1 MARFNLERLSAQD
14 TSFLLLERP
23 GLYMHVAST
32 QIYDLGPLEN
42 EHGGVDFEQI
52 KRFIGS
58 VLYRIPRYRQKLRWV
73 SFESTPVW
81 VDDAEFELDYHVR
94 HSGLPKP
101 GSDSQLKRLA
111 ARIMA
116 QHLDR
121 ERPLWEIWVVE
132 GLEGGRFALISKIHH
147 CMIDATSGVDI
158 SQILQSPTQDREI
171 HEPPLFIP
179 RRPPGT
185 GEVWRDSIARSL
197 GTPIRAI
204 RGLDHFRRETE
215 NLVGELTVRARALRD
230 TLIAQNLPASRTPIN
245 GKISPHRVFDWW
257 ILPLADVKAVRRALD
272 CTVNDVVLTV
282 VTGAIREYMIRR
294 LVDPDGLDF
303 RVQAPVSVRPD
314 EGEEEQGRFGNQVSA
329 WLLRLPLE
337 AADMRE
343 QLAKIRETTG
353 HLKESKQALG
363 VDMMMSLMEMM
374 PTGLLSL
381 GAQAASGS
389 MNSIVTNVP
398 GPQFPL
404 YLLGA
409 EMRALFPQVPL
420 LHNVGLAIAL
430 ISYNGR
436 VCWGFNADPQ
446 LIPDL
451 GTFVQLVR
459 DSFEQAAE
467 EVEVKLSP
475 PEAFPL

>member
-1 MARFNLERLSAQD
+1 MARFNFDRLSAQD
-14 TSFLLLERP
+14 NAFLLLEKP

-32 QIYDLGPLEN
+32 QIFDLGPLEN
-42 EHGGVDFEQI
+42 DHGGVDFERI
-52 KRFIGS
+52 KRFIDS
-58 VLYRIPRYRQKLRWV
+58 ILFRIPRYRQKLRWV
-73 SFESTPVW
+73 PLESAPVW
-81 VDDAEFELDYHVR
+81 VDDPEFELDYHVR

-101 GSDSQLKRLA
+101 GSDNQLKNLA

-147 CMIDATSGVDI
+147 CMIDRTSGVDI
-158 SQILQSPTQDREI
+158 SQIIHSASPEPEI
-171 HEPPLFIP
+171 NEPPLFIP
-179 RRPPGT
+179 RRAPSAT
-185 GEVWRDSIARSL
+185 ELWRDSITRRL
-197 GTPIRAI
+197 GTPIRAV
-204 RGLDHFRRETE
+204 RGFDQFFRETE
-215 NLVGELTVRARALRD
+215 NLVGEVTARARVLRD
-230 TLIAQNLPASRTPIN
+230 TLIAQNLPASQTPIN
-245 GKISPHRVFDWW
+245 GRISPHRVFDWW
-257 ILPLADVKAVRRALD
+257 MVPLPDVKAVRRALD

-303 RVQAPVSVRPD
+303 RVQAPVSVR
-314 EGEEEQGRFGNQVSA
+314 GEEEQGRFGNRVSA

-337 AADMRE
+337 AADPRE
-343 QLAKIRETTG
+343 QLAKIRETTQ

-363 VDMMMSLMEMM
+363 ADMMMSLMEVM

-381 GAQAASGS
+381 GAQAATGS

-409 EMRALFPQVPL
+409 EMRALFPLAPL
-420 LHNVGLAIAL
+420 LQNVGLAIAL

-451 GTFVQLVR
+451 GAFVQLVR
-459 DSFEQAAE
+459 QSFERVAE
-467 EVEVKLSP
+467 ALEVKLSP

>member
-1 MARFNLERLSAQD
+1 MLEK
-14 TSFLLLERP
+14 P

-32 QIYDLGPLEN
+32 QIFDLGPLEN
-42 EHGGVDFEQI
+42 EHGGVDFERI
-52 KRFIGS
+52 KRFVDS
-58 VLYRIPRYRQKLRWV
+58 TLYRIPRYRQKLRWV
-73 SFESTPVW
+73 PFENTPVW

-101 GSDSQLKRLA
+101 GSDNQLKNLA

-132 GLEGGRFALISKIHH
+132 GLEGGHFALISKIHH
-147 CMIDATSGVDI
+147 CMIDGTSGVDI
-158 SQILQSPTQDREI
+158 SQILQSPTPDHEI
-171 HEPPLFIP
+171 NEPPVFIP
-179 RRPPGT
+179 RRPPSV
-185 GEVWRDSIARSL
+185 GELWRDSITHRL

-204 RGLDHFRRETE
+204 RGFDHFRRETE
-215 NLVGELTVRARALRD
+215 NLLDELTVRGRALRD
-230 TLIAQNLPASRTPIN
+230 TLIAQNLPASETPIN
-245 GKISPHRVFDWW
+245 GKISPHRAFDWW
-257 ILPLADVKAVRRALD
+257 IVPLADVKAVRRALD

-303 RVQAPVSVRPD
+303 RVQAPISVRQ
-314 EGEEEQGRFGNQVSA
+314 EEEQGRSGNRVSA

-337 AADMRE
+337 AGDVRE
-343 QLAKIRETTG
+343 QLAKIRETTQ
-353 HLKESKQALG
+353 HLKETQQALG
-363 VDMMMSLMEMM
+363 VDMTMSLMEMM

-409 EMRALFPQVPL
+409 EMRALFPQAPL
-420 LHNVGLAIAL
+420 LQNVGLSIAL

-451 GTFVQLVR
+451 DVFVQFVR
-459 DSFEQAAE
+459 RSFEEMAE
-467 EVEVKLSP
+467 AVEVKLSS